1 MNKILKIIIKKDP
14 IFKYIVEDYP
24 FYEGIFFHS
33 KDFHNMNI
41 LNTHYLLRSHLA
53 INKGNAEFFC
63 KPKYLLHLNLSIHS
77 PSPKLLINP
86 KSKVKIKA
94 KTNFYIINDNKV
106 YIRLNQRLKMNDKNH
121 SKVTINPHLIK
132 LIRLKTH
139 DPFILE
145 NRDMLTLSNMDGE
158 KFL

>member
-53 INKGNAEFFC
+53 INKGNVEFFC
-63 KPKYLLHLNLSIHS
+63 KPKYLLHLKLNIHS
-77 PSPKLLINP
+77 LSPKLLINP
-86 KSKVKIKA
+86 KSKVKTKA
-94 KTNFYIINDNKV
+94 KFHVTNDNKV
-106 YIRLNQRLKMNDKNH
+106 YIRLNQRLKMNNK
-121 SKVTINPHLIK
+121 SSFKVTINPHLIK

>member
-1 MNKILKIIIKKDP
+1 MNKILKIIIKQNP

-53 INKGNAEFFC
+53 INKGDAEFFC

-94 KTNFYIINDNKV
+94 KIHVTNDNKV
-106 YIRLNQRLKMNDKNH
+106 NIRLNQRIKMNDKNH

-145 NRDMLTLSNMDGE
+145 NRDMMTLSNMDGE
-158 KFL
+158 KIL

>member
-53 INKGNAEFFC
+53 INKGDAEFFC

-86 KSKVKIKA
+86 KSKVKTKA
-94 KTNFYIINDNKV
+94 KIHVTNNNKV
-106 YIRLNQRLKMNDKNH
+106 NIRLNQRIKMNDKNH

-145 NRDMLTLSNMDGE
+145 NRDMMTLSNMDGE
-158 KFL
+158 KIL

>member
-1 MNKILKIIIKKDP
+1 
-14 IFKYIVEDYP
+14 
-24 FYEGIFFHS
+24 
-33 KDFHNMNI
+33 MNI

-53 INKGNAEFFC
+53 INKGDAEFFC

-86 KSKVKIKA
+86 KSKVKTKA
-94 KTNFYIINDNKV
+94 KIHVTNDNKV
-106 YIRLNQRLKMNDKNH
+106 NIHSNQRLKMNDKNH

>member
-1 MNKILKIIIKKDP
+1 MNKILKIIIKQNP

-33 KDFHNMNI
+33 KNFHNMNI

-53 INKGNAEFFC
+53 INKGDAEFFC

-86 KSKVKIKA
+86 KSKVKTKA
-94 KTNFYIINDNKV
+94 KIHVTNNNKV
-106 YIRLNQRLKMNDKNH
+106 NIRLNQRIKMNDKNH

-145 NRDMLTLSNMDGE
+145 NRDMMTLSNMDGE
-158 KFL
+158 KIL

>member
-77 PSPKLLINP
+77 PFPKLLINP
-86 KSKVKIKA
+86 KFKIKA

-145 NRDMLTLSNMDGE
+145 NRDMLTLSSMDGE